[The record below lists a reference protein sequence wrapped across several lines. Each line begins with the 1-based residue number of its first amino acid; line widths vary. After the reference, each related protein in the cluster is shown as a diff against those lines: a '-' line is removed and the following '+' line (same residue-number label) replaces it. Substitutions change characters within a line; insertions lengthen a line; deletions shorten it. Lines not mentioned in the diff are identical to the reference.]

1 MEKNLNHSKGFAL
14 LLTLLIITLIV
25 TATLQFHASM
35 NSELYAAA
43 NLQDGAKLGCI
54 AGSGFHYA
62 LAVLYEDAISES
74 PSDSLREDWADW
86 SALSA
91 NSATL
96 FEDGRLEVRII
107 DHSGRIQIN
116 NLVQQGGEKQGQYNE
131 DQKSL
136 LKRFLMLEE
145 FDLDEVTV
153 DDLLDALKDW
163 MDPDEETEYGA
174 ESSYYL
180 MLERPYACK
189 NRPLDFLEELLLVRG
204 ITRELFYGTDDKP
217 GISGYLTTRGD
228 GKININTADAL
239 VLRALSDDMDEELVG
254 EMLAY
259 REDEDNEL
267 NNVSWYDNVP
277 GMSGITIKPSIIT
290 TSSSHF
296 EIRSE
301 GIKGAMSKR
310 VKGFLEKKKDGV
322 KILSWRLE

>member
-1 MEKNLNHSKGFAL
+1 MEKNLNNSKGFAL

-35 NSELYAAA
+35 NAELHAAA
-43 NLQDGAKLGCI
+43 NLQDGAKLECI

-62 LAVLYEDAISES
+62 LAILFEDARSES
-74 PSDSLREDWADW
+74 PSDSLREDWADS

-91 NSATL
+91 NSTTL
-96 FEDGRLEVRII
+96 FEDGRLEVRIT

-116 NLVQQGGEKQGQYNE
+116 NLVYQEGEKQGQYND

-136 LKRFLMLEE
+136 LKRFLMLKE
-145 FDLDEVTV
+145 FDLDEATV
-153 DDLLDALKDW
+153 DDMLDAIKDW

-204 ITRELFYGTDDKP
+204 ITRELFYGTDDRP
-217 GISGYLTTRGD
+217 GISEHLTTRGD

-239 VLRALSDDMDEELVG
+239 VLRALSEDMDEELVE

-259 REDEDNEL
+259 REDEDHEL
-267 NNVSWYDNVP
+267 NSDTWYHNVP

-301 GIKGAMSKR
+301 GIKEAMSKR
-310 VKGFLEKKKDGV
+310 VKGFVEKKEGGV